1 MKLIEVEQP
10 PSEVA
15 VTQKFIDSY
24 EAFSKA
30 YPRVPSKMKKFCEVK
45 LAGGRVGGKDEG
57 MTGGSLSGYL
67 HWHVVQGT
75 CILIYKRDGAVLR
88 LYDLVKH
95 NAYEG
100 KNTPTLARWLD
111 KQTAQDF
118 MTIDP
123 DVFFDPK
130 KHTVPALTNDQR
142 KLIVDEIYYLAANGL
157 NILNKAVLND
167 DWSFFMDW
175 ITEIDPS
182 IDARSIFTAYNGPEP
197 LKDMIRS
204 IIRQMSVPE
213 EIREAKRKKIRE
225 LNERSRLKKL
235 TEPHQEP
242 IRTVLVLHH
251 GRLIDM
257 PENIA
262 KESGL
267 PYFFG

>member
-1 MKLIEVEQP
+1 MKLFEVEQP

-24 EAFSKA
+24 EEFSKA

-75 CILIYKRDGAVLR
+75 CILIYKRDGVVLR

-100 KNTPTLARWLD
+100 KNTLTLARWLD
-111 KQTAQDF
+111 KQTKQDF

-157 NILNKAVLND
+157 NILNKAVMND
-167 DWSFFMDW
+167 DWSFFMNW
-175 ITEIDPS
+175 INEIDPN
-182 IDARSIFTAYNGPEP
+182 IDARSIFTAYNGPDP

-213 EIREAKRKKIRE
+213 
-225 LNERSRLKKL
+225 
-235 TEPHQEP
+235 
-242 IRTVLVLHH
+242 
-251 GRLIDM
+251 D
-257 PENIA
+257 
-262 KESGL
+262 
-267 PYFFG
+267 

>member
-24 EAFSKA
+24 EEFSKA
-30 YPRVPSKMKKFCEVK
+30 YPRVPSKLKKFCEVK

-57 MTGGSLSGYL
+57 MTGTALSGYL
-67 HWHVVQGT
+67 HWHVVQGN
-75 CILIYKRDGAVLR
+75 CILIYKRDGLVLK

-100 KNTPTLARWLD
+100 KNTLSLARWLD
-111 KQTAQDF
+111 KQTDF

-123 DVFFDPK
+123 DVFFDPS
-130 KHTVPALTNDQR
+130 KHTVPTLTTDQR

-157 NILNKAVLND
+157 NILNKAVMND
-167 DWSFFMDW
+167 DWSFFLDW
-175 ITEIDPS
+175 INEVDPS
-182 IDARSIFTAYNGPEP
+182 IDEKSIFATYNGPEP
-197 LKDMIRS
+197 LKDMIRN

-225 LNERSRLKKL
+225 LNEQARQKRLDN
-235 TEPHQEP
+235 PYQEP
-242 IRTVLVLHH
+242 IRTVLVLYN
-251 GRLIDM
+251 GKLIDM

-267 PYFFG
+267 PYFFD